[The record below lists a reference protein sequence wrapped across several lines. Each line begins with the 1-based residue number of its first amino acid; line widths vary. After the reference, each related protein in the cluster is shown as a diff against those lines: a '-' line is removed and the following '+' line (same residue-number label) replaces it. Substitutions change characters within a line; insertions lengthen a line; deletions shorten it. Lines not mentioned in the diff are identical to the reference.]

1 MSNKNSNLLVKNTSM
16 LYIRTILQIGVGLFT
31 SRIVLKALGIEDFGV
46 YTLVSGFVLFFSF
59 LNNALSAASSRFLA
73 IDVGKNDLFNLKKT
87 FKSVFT
93 VHLILACIVVILLET
108 VGLWY
113 INTYLDIPE
122 NRMYAANFVFHF
134 STFSTFIM
142 IIQVPL
148 TGLIIAREEMQTF
161 AYVGLFDVFSKLL
174 VAYLILTFNG
184 DKLILYSFMLAMS
197 IFIIFFFYNLYC
209 RKKFREY
216 SLKLFFDKIF
226 IIKIV
231 KFTSWS
237 FIGSFSLILKDQ
249 GSNILLNIFFGP
261 KLNAARGISFMLSNA
276 SNSLCQGFTTAIRPQ
291 IIKSYA
297 NEEREKTINL
307 IHSGSKISFFILYIT
322 CLGLIFETKF
332 VLNLWLVDVPQFTV
346 IFTKLM
352 LINMLIDSFT
362 NVMGAAVQANG
373 NIKYHQIVISGLL
386 LLNIPISYVFLKFG
400 YSPEI
405 IFVISI
411 IISVLALVLRLFFM
425 KFLIPKF
432 DIYNFIKKV
441 FSLCVIVVTLSFI
454 PTCIIYFS
462 LNYGLWRFIIILLT
476 SSCSTVGFI
485 WVFGLNKE
493 EKNIMLNIFNNKI
506 LKKIKK

>member
-1 MSNKNSNLLVKNTSM
+1 MSNKNSNILVKNTSM
-16 LYIRTILQIGVGLFT
+16 LYIRMILQISVGLFT
-31 SRIVLKALGIEDFGV
+31 SRIVLKGLGIDDFGI
-46 YTLVSGFVLFFSF
+46 YSLVSGFVLFFSF
-59 LNNALSAASSRFLA
+59 FNNALSAASSRFLA
-73 IDVGKNDLFNLKKT
+73 IDVGKNDLFNLEKT

-93 VHLILACIVVILLET
+93 VHLILACLVVVLLET

-113 INTYLDIPE
+113 INNYLDIPE
-122 NRMYAANFVFHF
+122 NRMYAANLVFHF

-174 VAYLILTFNG
+174 VAYFILTFNG
-184 DKLILYSFMLAMS
+184 DKLVLYSFLLAMS
-197 IFIIFFFYNLYC
+197 ILVIFFFYNLYC
-209 RKKFREY
+209 KKKFTEY

-226 IIKIV
+226 ITKIV

-237 FIGSFSLILKDQ
+237 FIGSFSVILKNQ

-261 KLNAARGISFMLSNA
+261 KLNAARGVSFMLSNA

-297 NEEREKTINL
+297 NQEKDKTINL

-322 CLGLIFETKF
+322 CLGLIFETEF
-332 VLNLWLVDVPQFTV
+332 ILNIWLVEVPKFTV
-346 IFTKLM
+346 IFTRLM

-362 NVMGAAVQANG
+362 SVMGAAVQANG
-373 NIKYHQIVISGLL
+373 NIKNHQIVVSGLL

-400 YSPEI
+400 YSPEVIFI
-405 IFVISI
+405 ISIVISI
-411 IISVLALVLRLFFM
+411 LALALRLLFM
-425 KFLIPKF
+425 RFLIPKF
-432 DIYNFIKKV
+432 DATNFITEV
-441 FSLCVIVVTLSFI
+441 FLLCLIVVLCSFI
-454 PTCIIYFS
+454 PTYLIYFS
-462 LNYGLWRFIIILLT
+462 LDYGLWRFVIVLFVSI
-476 SSCSTVGFI
+476 CSTASFV
-485 WVFGLNKE
+485 WAFGLNKK
-493 EKNIMLNIFNNKI
+493 EKNIILNIFNNKI